1 MFLGRINPM
10 LSISIRFE
18 LSMGFE
24 LSVGFDLSTIS
35 PTEDVPV
42 VATE

>member
-1 MFLGRINPM
+1 M